1 MLQNYAHFSFPITLS
16 ILIFLIAMNKEKLEK
31 TTGLRILQTGV
42 GEVSGLEA
50 FYTLKNILIVIFLL
64 VCFGRGVLLL
74 LLLFGFN
81 EILELM
87 SVRELPVW

>member
-1 MLQNYAHFSFPITLS
+1 
-16 ILIFLIAMNKEKLEK
+16 MNKEKLEK